1 MVRIGISN
9 YGFWPSD
16 ETKMMH
22 MKNEGFEEDPLK
34 RVLSWKSLIMSVNR
48 VPKGR
53 YVSYGKS
60 YMTKRDS
67 KIATVPV
74 GYGYGFSRTLS
85 NNGHLLVDGK
95 MVPVVDNVN
104 MNMVVIDVT
113 DVAHVAVGDEVV
125 LIGEQG
131 TESISVNSFSD
142 MNNSMNY
149 ELLSRLPSHIPRQ
162 VL

>member
-1 MVRIGISN
+1 
-9 YGFWPSD
+9 
-16 ETKMMH
+16 
-22 MKNEGFEEDPLK
+22 MKNEGFENDPLQ
-34 RVLSWKSLIMSVNR
+34 RVLTWKSVIMSVNR

-60 YMTKRDS
+60 YMTNRNS
-67 KIATVPV
+67 KIATIPV

-95 MVPVVDNVN
+95 MVPVIGNVN

-113 DVAHVAVGDEVV
+113 DVDDVSVGDEVV

-131 TESISVNSFSD
+131 GESISVGSFSD
-142 MNNSMNY
+142 MNNSLNY
-149 ELLSRLPSHIPRQ
+149 ELLTRLPSHIPR
-162 VL
+162 VVV